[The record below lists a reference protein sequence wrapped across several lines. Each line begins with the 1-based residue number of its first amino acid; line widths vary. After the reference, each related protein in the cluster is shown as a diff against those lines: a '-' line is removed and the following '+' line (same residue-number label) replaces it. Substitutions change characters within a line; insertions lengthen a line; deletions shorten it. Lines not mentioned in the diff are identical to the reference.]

1 MNFMYDAL
9 FASAALVHPADLLSA
24 ASAAPVGIAGSLG
37 GLDVNNFVPILTRL
51 VGALAILVIGY
62 VVALIAKSVIKGL
75 LKKTSLDNRVVKA
88 MGGGSSQSFSV
99 ESGVAT
105 VVFWIIML
113 FALIAALEAFGLDQV
128 SGPLRGF
135 LDQITIFAP
144 RLLSAGVLAGVA
156 WLLATV
162 VKSIFGKGLKSFGLG
177 SRLSSIS
184 GDPEAAAEADS
195 LNDTLADL
203 LYWLVWLLFL
213 PAILGVLGLTGILG
227 PVQGLVDSFLAA
239 VPRIFQAAAYGFV
252 FYIAAKIVSAIVRN
266 FAAAAGADR
275 IGAQLGL
282 TGNGPSLSKIAG
294 TLVSAFILLF
304 GVTTVL
310 TTLQIEPITA
320 SVLPMLGQITSAI
333 PLIFTAGIILTV
345 AFFIGRFVSQLVTQ
359 VLSSIGFDKVVSLL
373 GFPEVDAASAASAP
387 SDAAGSSLGTTPAVE
402 SSSSNS
408 PSEIA
413 GTVVFVGIMLVAA
426 MEAVNSL
433 GFDSLTDLMTGVVE
447 IAGRVLTGGIV
458 MAIGLYIANL
468 AFRLVSSTGMGSAK
482 TLAQAARVAILVLV
496 GAMAL
501 QLIGIAPDIINLAFG
516 LTMGGIAVAVALS
529 FGLGGR
535 EVAGEKLRE
544 WLSSM

>member
-1 MNFMYDAL
+1 MYDAL
-9 FASAALVHPADLLSA
+9 FASAALVHPSDLLSA
-24 ASAAPVGIAGSLG
+24 NAATVGVAGGLG
-37 GLDVNNFVPILTRL
+37 GLDVNNFLPILTRL

-62 VVALIAKSVIKGL
+62 VVALIAKSVVKGL
-75 LKKTSLDNRVVKA
+75 LKKTSLDNRVVG
-88 MGGGSSQSFSV
+88 MLGGGGSQSFSV

-105 VVFWIIML
+105 AVFWIIML

-144 RLLSAGVLAGVA
+144 RLLSAAVLAGVA

-162 VKSIFGKGLKSFGLG
+162 VKSIFGKGMKNLGL
-177 SRLSSIS
+177 SDKLSSIS
-184 GDPEAAAEADS
+184 GDPEAAAEAES
-195 LNDTLADL
+195 LNGTLGDL

-227 PVQGLVDSFLAA
+227 PIQGLVDSFLSA
-239 VPRIFQAAAYGFV
+239 VPRIFQALAYGFV
-252 FYIAAKIVSAIVRN
+252 FWIAAKIVSAIVSN

-275 IGAQLGL
+275 LGSSIGL
-282 TGNGPSLSKIAG
+282 TGGGQSLSKIAG

-320 SVLPMLGQITSAI
+320 SVLPMLGQITTSI
-333 PLIFTAGIILTV
+333 PLILTSGIILTV
-345 AFFIGRFVSQLVTQ
+345 AFFIGRFVSNLVTQ
-359 VLSSIGFDKVVSLL
+359 VLSSVGFDNIVSML
-373 GFPEVDAASAASAP
+373 GFPEIGGGSAAAP
-387 SDAAGSSLGTTPAVE
+387 SDLGTTPAVDAKAQT
-402 SSSSNS
+402 
-408 PSEIA
+408 PSAIA

-426 MEAVNSL
+426 MEAVNAL
-433 GFDSLTDLMTGVVE
+433 GFDTLTALITGVVE
-447 IAGRVLTGGIV
+447 IAGGVLTGGIV
-458 MAIGLYIANL
+458 MAIGLYVANL
-468 AFRLVSSTGMGSAK
+468 VFRLVSSTGMGSAK
-482 TLAQAARVAILVLV
+482 TLAQAARIAILVLV

-501 QLIGIAPDIINLAFG
+501 SLIGMPQNIINLAFG
-516 LTMGGIAVAVALS
+516 LTMGGIAVAIALA

-544 WLSSM
+544 WMSSL

>member
-1 MNFMYDAL
+1 MTFMYDAL

-24 ASAAPVGIAGSLG
+24 SSAATVGVAGSLG
-37 GLDVNNFVPILTRL
+37 GLDVNNFVPILTKL

-62 VVALIAKSVIKGL
+62 IVALIAKSVVKGL
-75 LKKTSLDNRVVKA
+75 LKKTSLDNRVVGM

-105 VVFWIIML
+105 AAFWIIML

-162 VKSIFGKGLKSFGLG
+162 VKSIFGKGMKNFGLTDK
-177 SRLSSIS
+177 LSSIS
-184 GDPEAAAEADS
+184 GDPEAAAEAES
-195 LNDTLADL
+195 LNGTLADL

-227 PVQGLVDSFLAA
+227 PIQGLLDSFLAA
-239 VPRIFQAAAYGFV
+239 VPRIFQAGAYGFV
-252 FYIAAKIVSAIVRN
+252 FYIAAKIVSAIVSN

-275 IGAQLGL
+275 LGAQLGM
-282 TGNGPSLSKIAG
+282 TGGQSLSKIAG

-320 SVLPMLGQITSAI
+320 SVLPMLGQITTSI
-333 PLIFTAGIILTV
+333 PLVLTSGIILTV
-345 AFFIGRFVSQLVTQ
+345 AFFIGRFVSNLVTQ
-359 VLSSIGFDKVVSLL
+359 VLSSVGFDNVVSML
-373 GFPEVDAASAASAP
+373 GFPELNGGAAAAP
-387 SDAAGSSLGTTPAVE
+387 SDLGTTPAVE
-402 SSSSNS
+402 SKAQTPSS
-408 PSEIA
+408 IV
-413 GTVVFVGIMLVAA
+413 GTIVFVGIMLVAA
-426 MEAVNSL
+426 MEAVNAL
-433 GFDSLTDLMTGVVE
+433 GFDTLTGLMTGVVE
-447 IAGRVLTGGIV
+447 IAGGVLTGAVVMGIGIY
-458 MAIGLYIANL
+458 IGNL
-468 AFRLVSSTGMGSAK
+468 VFNIISSMGMKSAK
-482 TLAQAARVAILVLV
+482 TLAQAARIAILVLV
-496 GAMAL
+496 GAMSL
-501 QLIGIAPDIINLAFG
+501 SLIGMPQDIINLAFG
-516 LTMGGIAVAVALS
+516 LTMGGIAVAIALA

-535 EVAGEKLRE
+535 EAAGEKLRE
-544 WLSSM
+544 WMSSL